1 MALEVTSQVANIVGA
16 LASVAVLAIMI
27 YESRR

>member
-1 MALEVTSQVANIVGA
+1 MTLEITSQLASIVGA

-27 YESRR
+27 YDSRR